1 MVHSGPD
8 SAAIFARRMREERHR
23 AGLSQAALAE
33 RVTALL
39 DYKVDG
45 SSVTRVEKGERS
57 VRLAEAIAIAEAL
70 QTPLSALLRDRVA
83 IDDEIGELERD
94 LSEELH
100 RASLAEEAL
109 DTARAAVR
117 AVERRI
123 AELEAIRR
131 S

>member
-1 MVHSGPD
+1 
-8 SAAIFARRMREERHR
+8 MREERGR
-23 AGLSQAALAE
+23 LGFSQATLAE

-45 SSVTRVEKGERS
+45 SSVTRIEKGERS
-57 VRLAEAIAIAEAL
+57 VRLAEALAIAEAL
-70 QTPLSALLRDRVA
+70 RIPLAALLRDRAA

-109 DTARAAVR
+109 QRARTSARAI
-117 AVERRI
+117 ERRI

-131 S
+131 G

>member
-1 MVHSGPD
+1 MVHREPD
-8 SAAIFARRMREERHR
+8 SGATFARRMREERQR

-39 DYKVDG
+39 NYKVDS

-57 VRLAEAIAIAEAL
+57 VRLTEAIAIAEAL
-70 QTPLSALLRDRVA
+70 SNPLSALLRDRAA
-83 IDDEIGELERD
+83 IDEEIGVLECD

-109 DTARAAVR
+109 EMARSAARAI
-117 AVERRI
+117 ERRI
-123 AELEAIRR
+123 AELETIRR
-131 S
+131 G